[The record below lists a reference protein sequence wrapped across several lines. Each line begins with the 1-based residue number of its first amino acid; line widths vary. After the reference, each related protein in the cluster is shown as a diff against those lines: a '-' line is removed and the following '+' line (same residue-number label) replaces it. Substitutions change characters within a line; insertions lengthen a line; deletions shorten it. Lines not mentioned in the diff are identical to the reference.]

1 MDPQQRLM
9 LEMAHETF
17 ENAGLTVKV
26 LEKSQTGVY
35 CASTYQDYDQIKSR
49 QSVSRKAISGSNLT
63 HQ

>member
-35 CASTYQDYDQIKSR
+35 YASTYQDYDQILGRDPELSAK
-49 QSVSRKAISGSNLT
+49 
-63 HQ
+63 